1 MFLENLKESQEK
13 WDCLTP
19 EAGLTNGASSV
30 CPHGMKS
37 AQDRGRD
44 FRLVTVF

>member
-19 EAGLTNGASSV
+19 EAGLSNGASFA
-30 CPHGMKS
+30 PME
-37 AQDRGRD
+37 
-44 FRLVTVF
+44 